1 MRKIS
6 DVRFVKN
13 KIHDEKNSCKSSR
26 QEKRHTMKLIFIR
39 HGQTQGNAE
48 GRYLGKT
55 DEPLCP
61 EGIEYIK
68 KKNVK
73 SVNICGIDDLSFLSE
88 CQSIERLTLTLIV
101 ELDRYDTLIKKRE
114 SEFYI
119 WYDKVYDYQQIYD
132 LLNLKKLAIDD
143 AGARDQYMQINSKLK
158 IDLCRFPYLRVYY
171 GKYKFTKSL
180 DTKVNMQTLGLSDYG
195 RENIIEF
202 SRMAELD
209 TLSLTHSK
217 IKNLKG
223 CEFFPKLQCVYLGFN
238 RTLTDISDLKYA
250 KNTLRMLEI
259 DHCGHIEDFSVLNEL
274 ENLEF
279 LRLLGTNTITDIQ
292 FIKKLPKLKTFIC
305 DYKVKDGDVHP
316 CGLINGY
323 VYIQNRKNFN
333 TKEYGDDNYPRT
345 IPSKEEGIYVGQEN
359 IELWRRLW
367 SSPQWPEE
375 M

>member
-1 MRKIS
+1 MNI
-6 DVRFVKN
+6 FN
-13 KIHDEKNSCKSSR
+13 K
-26 QEKRHTMKLIFIR
+26 QEITTGDRIVAYIDGKCFIR
-39 HGQTQGNAE
+39 D
-48 GRYLGKT
+48 GRGK
-55 DEPLCP
+55 P
-61 EGIEYIK
+61 ETLVVENFRLDDLIEYIK

-367 SSPQWPEE
+367 SSPQGPEE

>member
-1 MRKIS
+1 MVENFRL
-6 DVRFVKN
+6 D
-13 KIHDEKNSCKSSR
+13 D
-26 QEKRHTMKLIFIR
+26 L
-39 HGQTQGNAE
+39 
-48 GRYLGKT
+48 
-55 DEPLCP
+55 
-61 EGIEYIK
+61 IEYIK

-88 CQSIERLTLTLIV
+88 CPSIERLTLPLIV
-101 ELDRYDTLIKKRE
+101 ELD
-114 SEFYI
+114 
-119 WYDKVYDYQQIYD
+119 QQIYD

-238 RTLTDISDLKYA
+238 RMLTDISDLKYT

-259 DHCGHIEDFSVLNEL
+259 DHCVHIEDFSVLNEL

-367 SSPQWPEE
+367 SSPQWPGE

>member
-1 MRKIS
+1 MTDGAAIPYLVYGRICEF
-6 DVRFVKN
+6 R
-13 KIHDEKNSCKSSR
+13 
-26 QEKRHTMKLIFIR
+26 L
-39 HGQTQGNAE
+39 AE
-48 GRYLGKT
+48 GQKN
-55 DEPLCP
+55 PL
-61 EGIEYIK
+61 
-68 KKNVK
+68 
-73 SVNICGIDDLSFLSE
+73 LSE

-367 SSPQWPEE
+367 SSPQWPGE